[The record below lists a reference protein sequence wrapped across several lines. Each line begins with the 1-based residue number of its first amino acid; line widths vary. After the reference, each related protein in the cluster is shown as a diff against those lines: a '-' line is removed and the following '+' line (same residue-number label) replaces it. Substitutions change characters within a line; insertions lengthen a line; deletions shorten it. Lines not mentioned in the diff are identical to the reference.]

1 MPVSCLTVILVKDER
16 CATFIPGGEASV
28 LHRAQEYLAHNAFCS
43 VVAVNYACDPITT
56 SGNTMNQ
63 TLKETLQELA
73 LGCRI
78 LHMEGHADL
87 TLGHLAYRDPEA
99 RGAWIKRSGISLG
112 EVRDHNDFVLI
123 DWQGTQLDGQGLR
136 HKEWPIHTEI
146 FRARPDIQVCGHSHP
161 HYATLFSALDVPLV
175 PVTNEAAYLRGKPGR
190 FDITTGLID
199 TPKLGTQLSQAL
211 DSAAT
216 VLMQNHGI
224 TYVGRSIEECV
235 LMGIFLE
242 RACRSQLTL
251 ISTGL
256 AYHATPDEALVGKF
270 EQILDAKLMANFW
283 AFHKRKLAGIT
294 I

>member
-1 MPVSCLTVILVKDER
+1 
-16 CATFIPGGEASV
+16 
-28 LHRAQEYLAHNAFCS
+28 
-43 VVAVNYACDPITT
+43 
-56 SGNTMNQ
+56 MNP

-73 LGCRI
+73 HGCRI

-87 TLGHLAYRDPEA
+87 TLGHLAYRDPEG

-112 EVRDHNDFVLI
+112 EVRNHQDFVLI
-123 DWQGTQLDGQGLR
+123 DWQGAQLAGEGLR

-146 FRARPDIQVCGHSHP
+146 FHARPDIHICGHSHP

-175 PVTNEAAYLRGKPGR
+175 PVTNEAAYLRGNPAR

-199 TPKLGTQLSQAL
+199 TQDLGAKLAQAL
-211 DSAAT
+211 GRAST

-224 TYVGRSIEECV
+224 TYVGQSVEECV
-235 LMGIFLE
+235 LMGVFLE

-256 AYHATPDEALVGKF
+256 AYHSTPDAALAGKF
-270 EQILDAKLMANFW
+270 EQILDPKLMANFW
-283 AFHKRKLAGIT
+283 AFHKRKLMDLPAAST
-294 I
+294 S